1 MRDCSGVKDTSV
13 ISGLGNLRVLDL
25 VGTSVVDIEPLRPLA
40 GGLVKLRL
48 PSNQSLDLSPVAALV
63 NLEHLHVAA
72 YTSERVALLSGLT
85 ALRKLVLVRYER
97 VGETLDVSP
106 LGSLLAL

>member
-1 MRDCSGVKDTSV
+1 M
-13 ISGLGNLRVLDL
+13 LDL

-72 YTSERVALLSGLT
+72 YTSE
-85 ALRKLVLVRYER
+85 
-97 VGETLDVSP
+97 
-106 LGSLLAL
+106 